1 MYQLKAYEK
10 SKAEEQAI
18 HQGSR
23 SSIEL
28 KYQNKYNQHMKGQQS
43 DAKPKNLIDYV

>member
-10 SKAEEQAI
+10 SKVEEQAI
-18 HQGSR
+18 HQGSGSHR

-28 KYQNKYNQHMKGQQS
+28 KYQNKYNQHMKGQ
-43 DAKPKNLIDYV
+43 